1 MPRRVSPGGDRP
13 RAWSQVPP
21 GQRRFQDERLHRDD
35 GGQQRYGPPARAPA
49 RAPIPDE
56 GRERRRGWA
65 PAPAPAP
72 VEPPPPA
79 QRARRRRRFGWGKRL
94 GVLVVVLVLLIAG
107 FTLYLDSK
115 LNRVDALAS
124 YPGRPAATA
133 GSNWLLV
140 GSDSRAGLTEQ
151 QRKDLSTGD
160 AGGGRTD
167 TIMVL
172 HRSSKGPSTLVSIP
186 RDSYLP
192 IPGHGK
198 DKLNAAFAIGGPT
211 LLVQSIEQATGLRM
225 DHYAEVGFG
234 GFAGVV
240 DAVGGV
246 DLCLDQALDDPA
258 AGINLPAGCQH
269 LDGAQALGFV
279 RSRHLYANQDISR
292 IKNQRKFLTALLSKA
307 TSPTT
312 AVNPFRVIPLATRG
326 VGSLTVDSGD
336 HVWNLVGLGR
346 AIGSGDLVNTTVPIA
361 GTPTVDVGSVVA
373 WDTDRARAFFG
384 DLAADRPLPPDLITT
399 G

>member
-1 MPRRVSPGGDRP
+1 M
-13 RAWSQVPP
+13 
-21 GQRRFQDERLHRDD
+21 L
-35 GGQQRYGPPARAPA
+35 
-49 RAPIPDE
+49 
-56 GRERRRGWA
+56 
-65 PAPAPAP
+65 
-72 VEPPPPA
+72 
-79 QRARRRRRFGWGKRL
+79 
-94 GVLVVVLVLLIAG
+94 VLVVLVAG

-115 LNRVDALAS
+115 LNRVDALAD

-133 GSNWLLV
+133 GTNWLLV

-172 HRSSKGPSTLVSIP
+172 HRSSSGPSTLVSIP

-211 LLVQSIEQATGLRM
+211 LLVQSVEQATGLRM

-246 DLCLDQALDDPA
+246 NLCLDQALDDPA

-292 IKNQRKFLTALLSKA
+292 IKNQRKFLAALLSKA

-312 AVNPFRVIPLATRG
+312 ALNPLRVIPLATRG

-346 AIGSGDLVNTTVPIA
+346 DIGSGDLVNTTVPIA
-361 GTPTVDVGSVVA
+361 STPTVDVGSVVA